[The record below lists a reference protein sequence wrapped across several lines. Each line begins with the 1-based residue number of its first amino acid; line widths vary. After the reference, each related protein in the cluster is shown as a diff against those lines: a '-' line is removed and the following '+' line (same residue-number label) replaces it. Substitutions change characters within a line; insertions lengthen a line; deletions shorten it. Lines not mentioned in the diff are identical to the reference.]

1 MKKLMWVLVFLCLS
15 SLLVSTAMAARTD
28 RIVL

>member
-15 SLLVSTAMAARTD
+15 SLLVSTAMAAAHGPV
-28 RIVL
+28 VL